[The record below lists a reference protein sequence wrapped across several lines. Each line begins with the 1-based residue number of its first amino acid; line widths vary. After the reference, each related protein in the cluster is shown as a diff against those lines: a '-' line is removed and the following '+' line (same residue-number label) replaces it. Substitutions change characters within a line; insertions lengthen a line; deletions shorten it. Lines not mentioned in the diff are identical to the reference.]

1 GLVTEKLLQVG
12 VKSFFY
18 AQKTLLLKGLDLCK
32 RLNQKYNFFQFAK
45 FQQGILAPKRL
56 MAFTAI
62 DIHSLCIWETG
73 QRSIFL
79 LIP

>member
-32 RLNQKYNFFQFAK
+32 RLDY
-45 FQQGILAPKRL
+45 
-56 MAFTAI
+56 
-62 DIHSLCIWETG
+62 
-73 QRSIFL
+73 FL
-79 LIP
+79 WDPLNSSFDLSSGTS